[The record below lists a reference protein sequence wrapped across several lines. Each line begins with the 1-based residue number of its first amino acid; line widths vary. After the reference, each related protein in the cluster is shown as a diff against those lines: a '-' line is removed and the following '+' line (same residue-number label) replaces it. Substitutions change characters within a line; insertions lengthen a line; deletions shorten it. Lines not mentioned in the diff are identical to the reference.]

1 MKESIRLSGKQ
12 MAFRQRR
19 TSNSFVLLVLL
30 LLIVGSGFLLRATLF
45 TKEIKSPF
53 ESTAV
58 PTRTSLSY
66 AVEGETQFN
75 AGHLPKAIEAYQK
88 AVVFE
93 PNNAQIWSEL
103 ARIQAYSSA
112 TLATDAERRQRLQD
126 ALKSIDTAIKVAPDD
141 PTAHAIRAFVLDWNS
156 PVSLAGSEEKSQE
169 YLTQAEQAA
178 ARALTL
184 DSKNT
189 LALAYNAE
197 IMVDEQRWIQA
208 EQAIAMALQYN
219 DKLMDVHRVRA
230 YVQESL
236 GNYAEA
242 ISEYKKAVEINPN
255 LTFLHISI
263 GVNYRQLR
271 QFQVAL
277 SWFDQAVQI
286 NKQLLI
292 NDPIPYLAIGKTYSQ
307 LGDFAYA
314 GKNVKIALKFNPANP
329 EVYGSLGVVYFKNRN
344 YEDAIDALKCAV
356 RGCDAATTCR
366 LREISEEDC
375 KTSPEVVVQGMP
387 LSSST
392 VVYYYTYGSDL
403 AALYTLAHP
412 DYCTEAVKVL
422 KEVRQAFANDA
433 TIISI
438 IEPSEDIC
446 RNKGFY

>member
-1 MKESIRLSGKQ
+1 M
-12 MAFRQRR
+12 
-19 TSNSFVLLVLL
+19 N
-30 LLIVGSGFLLRATLF
+30 
-45 TKEIKSPF
+45 
-53 ESTAV
+53 
-58 PTRTSLSY
+58 
-66 AVEGETQFN
+66 
-75 AGHLPKAIEAYQK
+75 
-88 AVVFE
+88 
-93 PNNAQIWSEL
+93 
-103 ARIQAYSSA
+103 
-112 TLATDAERRQRLQD
+112 
-126 ALKSIDTAIKVAPDD
+126 
-141 PTAHAIRAFVLDWNS
+141 
-156 PVSLAGSEEKSQE
+156 LAGSEEKSQE
-169 YLTQAEQAA
+169 FLTQAEQAA

-208 EQAIAMALQYN
+208 EQAIAMALQYD

-242 ISEYKKAVEINPN
+242 ISEYKKAVEITPN

-271 QFQVAL
+271 QFNEAL
-277 SWFDQAVQI
+277 KWFDQAVQI

-307 LGDFAYA
+307 LGDFGFA
-314 GKNVKIALKFNPANP
+314 GKNVKIALKYNPANP

-356 RGCDAATTCR
+356 RGCDAALSCKV
-366 LREISEEDC
+366 REISDEDC
-375 KTSPEVVVQGMP
+375 KKADPIVVQGMP

-403 AALYTLAHP
+403 AALHTKAHP
-412 DYCTEAVKVL
+412 DYCPEAVQVL
-422 KEVRQAFANDA
+422 REVRNAFSTRPPVISHHRRHLEQICATGKPKPTSLAPNDLISIFDA
-433 TIISI
+433 ASKNRTIIS
-438 IEPSEDIC
+438 PFSG
-446 RNKGFY
+446 RKGQG